1 MNYKDFL
8 FEKFPNAITE
18 REFVR
23 KSHNLLAQWGF
34 RDENTI
40 ACVCCCRDEISQ
52 TLPILVRD
60 VWGEAFNLAGL
71 AGLFSAGRTGL
82 NACLHHSPH
91 QEGKERY
98 IFYVAPHIGIDRDG
112 NWGSVKRKGQ
122 HFDSTSCGA
131 LCAFFKEIVEGK
143 IKTAI
148 DERDLEM
155 CYLRIRLLR
164 KLSFSHVPDLIELT
178 LAAHE
183 VTLEDIEDDLQRLID
198 PQKADFALLSGI
210 QINAPDTN
218 YMATLKAYAMVNGVR
233 KELDFV

>member
-1 MNYKDFL
+1 MSYKETL
-8 FEKFPNAITE
+8 LEKFPNVILE

-23 KSHNLLAQWGF
+23 RTYNLLKELGF

-52 TLPILVRD
+52 TLPVLVRD

-82 NACLHHSPH
+82 NACLHHAPH
-91 QEGKERY
+91 HEGKERY
-98 IFYVAPHIGIDRDG
+98 VFYVAPHIGIDRRG

-122 HFDSTSCGA
+122 NFDSSSCGA
-131 LCAFFKEIVEGK
+131 LWGFWTEIKEGK

-164 KLSFSHVPDLIELT
+164 KLRFNHVPDLLELT

-198 PQKADFALLSGI
+198 SKRSDYALFSGI

-218 YMATLKAYAMVNGVR
+218 YLVPLKAYALVDGR
-233 KELDFV
+233 KKELSFV